1 MATAPAPLTC
11 YRHPNR
17 QTGVSCPECGRGLC
31 PDCMVYTPVGIKCA
45 EHAGVAT
52 GPAKVASSARRFGV
66 EGTGALL
73 TKILIGVNVAVY
85 VLLLAAGG
93 GTLNSPGGE
102 LFVDGAL
109 IGFNVNPFTGDPI
122 GVAEGEWWRLVT
134 SMFMHASLIHLGM
147 NMLFLWWIA
156 APVEEAIGR
165 WRFAL
170 IYLAGGL
177 GGAAGALVF
186 GKYGLFDSSLGTP
199 TVGASGAL
207 YGILGAALVFE
218 RQRHYVLGGGA
229 LGIIV
234 LNLVLSL
241 TLSNVSVGGHVG
253 GLVAGALA
261 AVALSRLGQTHA
273 AYGRPGTAGIV
284 GVAVVMVACVGLAY
298 WSVAEL
304 IV

>member
-1 MATAPAPLTC
+1 MATTPLTC

-17 QTGVSCPECGRGLC
+17 QTGLSCPECGRGLC

-52 GPAKVASSARRFGV
+52 GPARVASNARRFGV

-73 TKILIGVNVAVY
+73 TKILIGVNVTIY
-85 VLLLAAGG
+85 VIVLAAGG
-93 GTLNSPGGE
+93 GTLSEPGGE

-109 IGFNVNPFTGDPI
+109 IGFNIDPFTGQPI
-122 GVAEGEWWRLVT
+122 GVAEGQWWRLVT
-134 SMFMHASLIHLGM
+134 SMFLHGSVLHLGM
-147 NMLFLWWIA
+147 NMLFLWWVA

-177 GGAAGALVF
+177 GGAAGALIF
-186 GKYGLFDSSLGTP
+186 GKYGLFDTSLGTP

-207 YGILGAALVFE
+207 FGVLGAAFLFE
-218 RQRHYVLGGGA
+218 RQRNYVLGGGA

-234 LNLVLSL
+234 LNLALSL
-241 TLSNVSVGGHVG
+241 TLSNISVGGHVG

-261 AVALSRLGQTHA
+261 GGALSHFGRTHA
-273 AYGRPGTAGIV
+273 AYGRPGLV
-284 GVAVVMVACVGLAY
+284 GVAGAAAVMVASVGLAY

>member
-1 MATAPAPLTC
+1 METQPLTC

-17 QTGVSCPECGRGLC
+17 ETRVSCPECGRGLC

-45 EHAGVAT
+45 DHAGVAT
-52 GPAKVASSARRFGV
+52 GAARVARGARRFGV

-73 TKILIGVNVAVY
+73 TKVLIGVNVGVY
-85 VLLLAAGG
+85 LLVLASGG
-93 GTLNSPGGE
+93 GTLNDPTGE

-109 IGFNVNPFTGDPI
+109 IGINVDPFTGELI
-122 GVAEGEWWRLVT
+122 GVAEGQWWRLVT
-134 SMFMHASLIHLGM
+134 SMFLHGSLIHLGL
-147 NMLFLWWIA
+147 NMLFLWWVA

-170 IYLAGGL
+170 IYFAGGL

-186 GKYGLFDSSLGTP
+186 GKYGLFDTSLGTP

-207 YGILGAALVFE
+207 FGVLGAAFLFE
-218 RQRHYVLGGGA
+218 RQRNYVLGGAA

-234 LNLVLSL
+234 LNLALSF
-241 TLSNVSVGGHVG
+241 TLSNISVGGHIG

-261 AVALSRLGQTHA
+261 GAALSRFGQAHA
-273 AYGRPGTAGIV
+273 AYGRPGAVGLV
-284 GVAVVMVACVGLAY
+284 GVAAVMAVSVGVAY
-298 WSVAEL
+298 WSVAEF
-304 IV
+304 VA

>member
-1 MATAPAPLTC
+1 MATTSLTC

-52 GPAKVASSARRFGV
+52 GPARVARNARRFGV

-73 TKILIGVNVAVY
+73 TKILIGVNVTIY
-85 VLLLAAGG
+85 VIVLAAGG
-93 GTLNSPGGE
+93 GTLSEPGGE

-109 IGFNVNPFTGDPI
+109 IGFNIDPFTGQPI
-122 GVAEGEWWRLVT
+122 GVAEGQWWRLVT
-134 SMFMHASLIHLGM
+134 SMFLHGSVLHLGM
-147 NMLFLWWIA
+147 NMLFLWWVA

-177 GGAAGALVF
+177 GGAAGALIF
-186 GKYGLFDSSLGTP
+186 GKYGLFDTSLGTP

-207 YGILGAALVFE
+207 FGVLGAAFLFE
-218 RQRHYVLGGGA
+218 RQRNYVLGGGA

-234 LNLVLSL
+234 LNLALSL
-241 TLSNVSVGGHVG
+241 TLSNISVGGHVG

-261 AVALSRLGQTHA
+261 GGALSHFGRTHA
-273 AYGRPGTAGIV
+273 AYGRPGLV
-284 GVAVVMVACVGLAY
+284 GVAGAAAVMVASVGLAY